1 MSFAAMAP
9 RGGDCRRGRRVRR
22 SHERPLDTLRH
33 GPAVAR
39 VGPARGVQ
47 PGDAL
52 EPREVQF
59 VTGPP
64 GELLQ
69 ILELRPSV
77 PFAKREDMVHI
88 AQDRSRAR
96 RERVRPRSLE
106 IPRRHDPVA
115 DIRHPGLDETPWLES
130 AVAFGDLDGAEFA
143 RPIVDILEK
152 VAVNRLQMGEVKL
165 ACRHGFEKPLG
176 DELPFRRVQR
186 PATRMPSLLRRTVKS
201 GG

>member
-1 MSFAAMAP
+1 MAP
-9 RGGDCRRGRRVRR
+9 RGGDWPRARRVRH
-22 SHERPLDTLRH
+22 SHQRPLDATRH
-33 GPAVAR
+33 GPVAAR
-39 VGPARGVQ
+39 VGSARGVQ
-47 PGDAL
+47 PGGTL

-77 PFAKREDMVHI
+77 PFAKRMDMVHV

-96 RERVRPRSLE
+96 RERVRPRPPE
-106 IPRRHDPVA
+106 IPRRHDPAV
-115 DIRHPGLDETPWLES
+115 DIRHPGLNETPWLES
-130 AVAFGDLDGAEFA
+130 AAALGDLDGAEFA

-152 VAVNRLQMGEVKL
+152 VAVNRLEMGEVEL

-186 PATRMPSLLRRTVKS
+186 PGVRGCPACCEER
-201 GG
+201 